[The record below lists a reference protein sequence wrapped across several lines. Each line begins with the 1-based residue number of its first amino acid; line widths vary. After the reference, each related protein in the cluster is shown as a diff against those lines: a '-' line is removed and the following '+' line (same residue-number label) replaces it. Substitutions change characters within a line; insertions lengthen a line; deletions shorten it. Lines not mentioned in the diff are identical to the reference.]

1 MVKALRIALPVVGFL
16 MLGIGAWLALAWV
29 PAERDMG
36 APSRI
41 MYAHVPAVW
50 MMFLCSVLNFGASF
64 WYLNKAS
71 LKVDALAEAG
81 AEVCLLFGGIGVLLG
96 SIWARPTWGV
106 YWNWDPRLTSVTVM
120 LVTYAGMLA
129 ARRFE
134 EDPER
139 RARVSAVLGILAA
152 ASAVLVWFSVKWF
165 NSLHQAQS
173 SPKTTY
179 PELVLTLRWNSFAFL
194 FIAIWFVWERYE
206 LALKARAG
214 EVAPPE
220 PPGATAPGGAA

>member
-1 MVKALRIALPVVGFL
+1 MAKALRIALPVVGFL

-36 APSRI
+36 TPSRI
-41 MYAHVPAVW
+41 MYVHVPAVW
-50 MMFLCSVLNFGASF
+50 MMFLCSTLNFGASF
-64 WYLNKAS
+64 WYLFKAS

-81 AEVCLLFGGIGVLLG
+81 AEVCLLFGTIGVLLG

-120 LVTYAGMLA
+120 LVTYAGMMA

-139 RARVSAVLGILAA
+139 RARG
-152 ASAVLVWFSVKWF
+152 
-165 NSLHQAQS
+165 
-173 SPKTTY
+173 
-179 PELVLTLRWNSFAFL
+179 
-194 FIAIWFVWERYE
+194 
-206 LALKARAG
+206 AG
-214 EVAPPE
+214 GVGVPGGA
-220 PPGATAPGGAA
+220 PPGAVWVFGGGGKTPPPGEALPPTTHTA